1 MKTYCFITFIAWC
14 YILTIIF
21 HVNKSSSLFM
31 AMRKVEKPECKPR
44 PLGVEEAT
52 EAGENTGKRGQGQIK
67 DLWPLSL
74 TIRFLTGYY

>member
-1 MKTYCFITFIAWC
+1 
-14 YILTIIF
+14 
-21 HVNKSSSLFM
+21 M